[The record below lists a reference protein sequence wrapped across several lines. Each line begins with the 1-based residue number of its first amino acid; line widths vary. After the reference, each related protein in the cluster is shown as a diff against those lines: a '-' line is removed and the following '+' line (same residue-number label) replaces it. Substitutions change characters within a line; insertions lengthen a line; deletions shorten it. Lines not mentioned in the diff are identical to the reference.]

1 MNAIFNRDA
10 MQANLGFVRS
20 QTTHVESQVYRIK
33 YPDIQYQDLIP
44 VDTSAHPFSTSVTY
58 TSMNGAGEAKWT
70 NGNADDV
77 PVVGLEMEQFQ
88 TPVFTAAIGYDWG
101 FEEVGQAQM
110 LGINLGAEK
119 ASTARRVYE
128 EMVDRVALEGDAAK
142 GFNGLF
148 DYPGVPSAA
157 VAADGTGSGTA
168 WSTKTGDL
176 ILRDVNDL
184 LSGVYTDTRTTAIA
198 DTLLLPFNRLNAIA
212 TQRLGDTD
220 MTILEFLRQNNV
232 YTAVTGAPL
241 TIRGVRGLETK
252 GAGSTPRMV
261 AYRRSPEVLKLH
273 IPMPHQFLP
282 VEVRGLRYIVPGV
295 FRLGGLDIRLPK
307 EVRYADAI

>member
-1 MNAIFNRDA
+1 MNMMFNKDA
-10 MQANLGFVRS
+10 MQANLGFVRA
-20 QTTHVESQVYRIK
+20 QTTHVEAGVYRIK

-44 VDTSAHPFSTSVTY
+44 VDTSAHPYSTSVTY
-58 TSMNGAGEAKWT
+58 TSMNGAGEAKWI
-70 NGNADDV
+70 NGGADDV
-77 PVVGLEMEQFQ
+77 PMVGTEMEQFQ

-110 LGINLGAEK
+110 LGINLASEK

-128 EMVDRVALEGDAAK
+128 EMVDRVALEGDTAK
-142 GFNGLF
+142 GFSGLYA
-148 DYPGVPSAA
+148 YPGVPAA
-157 VAADGTGSGTA
+157 SVTADGTGSGTA

-176 ILRDVNDL
+176 ILRDVNAL
-184 LSGVYTDTRTTAIA
+184 LSGVYTATRTTAIA
-198 DTLLLPFNRLNAIA
+198 DTLLLPFNRLNDIA
-212 TQRLGDTD
+212 TKRLGDTQ

-232 YTAVTGAPL
+232 YSAVTGSPL
-241 TIRGVRGLETK
+241 TIRGVRGLDTA
-252 GAGSTPRMV
+252 GAGSTARMV

-295 FRLGGLDIRLPK
+295 FRLGGLDVRLPQ
-307 EVRYADAI
+307 EVRYGDGI